1 MHNVKLTIAYDG
13 TDFHGWQI
21 QPGQPTIQQTITDVL
36 AKLTQERV
44 TIHASGRTDS
54 GVHALGQV
62 AHFKTHSEL
71 TPLEFQRALNALL
84 PSAIRVVGA
93 EEVGPDF
100 HSRWNAQAK
109 TYLYRI
115 FRGRVVL
122 PFVCRYALH
131 DPFPL
136 DFDAMSEAAQLF
148 EGEHDFTS
156 FAAST
161 GSEDD
166 DHERNATRVIFRSL
180 MLRGEDTGERF
191 PALDALGIARPGP
204 EEWVYVVRGRSF
216 MRFMVRKITGT
227 LVDVGR
233 GRLRPDD
240 IPKLFEMKDRSRSGP
255 TLPPHGLCLLSVEY
269 PDPADSLAS
278 RA

>member
-1 MHNVKLTIAYDG
+1 
-13 TDFHGWQI
+13 
-21 QPGQPTIQQTITDVL
+21 
-36 AKLTQERV
+36 
-44 TIHASGRTDS
+44 
-54 GVHALGQV
+54 V

-84 PSAIRVVGA
+84 SRAIRVVSA
-93 EEVGPDF
+93 EEVAPDF
-100 HSRWNAQAK
+100 HARWHAQAK

-115 FRGRVVL
+115 YRGRVVP
-122 PFVCRYALH
+122 PFVCRYVLH

-136 DFDAMSEAAQLF
+136 DFEAMREAARQF
-148 EGEHDFTS
+148 EGDRDFTS

-166 DHERNATRVIFRSL
+166 DRDRSVTRTIFRSEI
-180 MLRGEDTGERF
+180 LRGDEAEHAFEG
-191 PALDALGIARPGP
+191 LGALGIARPGP

-216 MRFMVRKITGT
+216 LRYMVRKIAGT

-240 IPKLFEMKDRSRSGP
+240 IPKLFELRDRSRSGP
-255 TLPPHGLCLLSVEY
+255 TLAPHGLFLLSVEY
-269 PDPADSLAS
+269 PDPADSLAG
-278 RA
+278 RK

>member
-1 MHNVKLTIAYDG
+1 MHNIKLTLAYDG
-13 TDFHGWQI
+13 TNFHGWQI
-21 QPGQPTIQQTITDVL
+21 QPGQPTIQQAISEVL
-36 AKLTQERV
+36 AKLTQERL
-44 TIHASGRTDS
+44 TIHASGRTDA

-62 AHFKTHSEL
+62 AHFKTHSEM

-84 PSAIRVVGA
+84 PPAIRIVRA

-100 HSRWNAQAK
+100 HARWNALAK
-109 TYLYRI
+109 TYVYRI
-115 FRGRVVL
+115 HRGRVVL
-122 PFVCRYALH
+122 PFVCRYVLH

-136 DFDAMSEAAQLF
+136 DFDAMLEAARLF

-166 DHERNATRVIFRSL
+166 DHERSVTRLIFRSEV
-180 MLRGEDTGERF
+180 LRGDEAGQRF
-191 PALDALGIARPGP
+191 PALDALGIAKPGP

-216 MRFMVRKITGT
+216 MRFRVRKITGT

-255 TLPPHGLCLLSVEY
+255 TLPPQGLCLLSVEY
-269 PDPADSLAS
+269 PDPADSLA
-278 RA
+278 RRT

>member
-1 MHNVKLTIAYDG
+1 MHNIKLTLAYDG

-21 QPGQPTIQQTITDVL
+21 QPGQPTIQQAITDVL
-36 AKLTQERV
+36 AKLTQERL

-71 TPLEFQRALNALL
+71 SPLEFQRALNALL
-84 PSAIRVVGA
+84 PETIRVVAA
-93 EEVGPDF
+93 EEAGPDF
-100 HSRWNAQAK
+100 HARWNALAK

-115 FRGRVVL
+115 HRGKVVL
-122 PFVCRYALH
+122 PFACRYALH

-136 DFDAMSEAAQLF
+136 DFEAMREAARIF

-161 GSEDD
+161 GSDEE
-166 DHERNATRVIFRSL
+166 DHERNMTRAIFRSE
-180 MLRGEDTGERF
+180 MLRGEEAGQRIS
-191 PALDALGIARPGP
+191 ALDALSVARPGP
-204 EEWVYVVRGRSF
+204 EEWVYLVRGRSF
-216 MRFMVRKITGT
+216 LRFMVRKITGT

-233 GRLRPDD
+233 GKLRPSD

-269 PDPADSLAS
+269 PDPADSLAP

>member
-13 TDFHGWQI
+13 TDFRGWQI

-71 TPLEFQRALNALL
+71 SPLEFQRALNALL
-84 PSAIRVVGA
+84 PSAIRIVGA

-109 TYLYRI
+109 TYIYRI
-115 FRGRVVL
+115 HRGRVVL

-136 DFDAMSEAAQLF
+136 DFETMSEAARLF

-166 DHERNATRVIFRSL
+166 DHERNVTRVIFRSEV
-180 MLRGEDTGERF
+180 LRGEEAEERF

-216 MRFMVRKITGT
+216 MRFMVRKIAGT

-269 PDPADSLAS
+269 PDPADSLAA
-278 RA
+278 RG

>member
-1 MHNVKLTIAYDG
+1 MHNIKLTLAYDG

-21 QPGQPTIQQTITDVL
+21 QPGQPTIQQAITDVV
-36 AKLTQERV
+36 AKLTQERL
-44 TIHASGRTDS
+44 TIHSAGRTDS

-84 PSAIRVVGA
+84 PPAIRVVAA
-93 EEVGPDF
+93 EEVGPNF
-100 HSRWNAQAK
+100 HARWNAKAK
-109 TYLYRI
+109 TYFYRI
-115 FRGRVVL
+115 HRGRVIL

-136 DFDAMSEAAQLF
+136 DFEAMREAARLF

-166 DHERNATRVIFRSL
+166 DHDRNVTRTIFRSEV
-180 MLRGEDTGERF
+180 LRGEEAGQRL

-216 MRFMVRKITGT
+216 MRLMVRKITGT

-255 TLPPHGLCLLSVEY
+255 TLAPHGLFLLSVEY
-269 PDPADSLAS
+269 PDPADSLGA